1 MYVYVRY
8 LLVAYLRVLHVLYL
22 SKVLKVRKYFR
33 SVHVHYN
40 YDTRAGTDPGTDERE
55 RQTTRAAA
63 EDPRSRRAAPRRTI
77 RCPPRRKSPPRRA
90 TTRTIRA

>member
-1 MYVYVRY
+1 MYYT
-8 LLVAYLRVLHVLYL
+8 YL

-33 SVHVHYN
+33 SVRVHYTYN
-40 YDTRAGTDPGTDERE
+40 YLLNKIHVQGAGTDPGTDERE